1 MCVRFLL
8 LFFICAAEL
17 FSQVTPPDL
26 FPREVTIV
34 IDDNYPPFSFRS
46 LEGTLQGFSIDLWM
60 LWSKQTGIS
69 VRLVGLDWKEALR
82 RMREGEFDII
92 DSAFRTPERER
103 YLEYSRAYWDIEVP
117 IFFHK
122 DLSGIATVQD
132 LKGFVVGVKGGD
144 AVIQYL
150 NDNGIFTLHEFTNY
164 ESIILAAKF
173 GTIRVFSVDKPPAL
187 YFLNKYGLTD
197 LFRHTDPLYIGS
209 LHRAV
214 QKGNTRLLSI
224 LEKGFDQIPTDKYK
238 ALERKWFGQ
247 PLVSR
252 EFLHIL
258 RIGIGVGILIVILL
272 FLWIVSLRKAV
283 KSRTRDLAWEKEY
296 FSAVFNA
303 VGEGILVLSPEGTIL
318 DCNESF
324 QQMFEYPMAQSLFH
338 YSLSCTET
346 QAQEIIKRTLEEGRH
361 RMDWQVRHKN
371 GTLISVEIVLRLFQ
385 IRGEQR
391 IIATVRDI
399 TDRVHSI
406 ENLSLSLQEKEALL
420 RELGHRTKNN
430 LQLVSSLVSLYL
442 SSYEDPKV
450 RSIAMELQN
459 RIASIAMAHQ
469 MLYKGPQVEN
479 LELKQYL
486 EDLTTLLK
494 EGFHPEIR
502 NIDIVLEA
510 EAIQVSPDIALASG
524 LVVNELV
531 TNALKHAFPSG
542 SGGTVRISLSRG
554 KNGRIVLQVS
564 DNGVGLPE
572 GFNPRAAE
580 TVGLV
585 SLYGIV
591 EQQLRGTLTYTSE
604 HGTVALIEFPL

>member
-1 MCVRFLL
+1 MYVRFLL
-8 LFFICAAEL
+8 LFSICAAEL
-17 FSQVTPPDL
+17 CGQVTPPDS
-26 FPREVTIV
+26 FPKEVTVV

-46 LEGTLQGFSIDLWM
+46 LEGTLQGLSIDLWT

-82 RMREGEFDII
+82 RMREGEFDVI
-92 DSAFRTPERER
+92 DTAFRTPDREQ

-150 NDNGIFTLHEFTNY
+150 NDNGIFTLQEFTNY

-173 GTIRVFSVDKPPAL
+173 GTIRVFSIDKPPAL
-187 YFLNKYGLTD
+187 YFLNKYRLTD
-197 LFRHTDPLYIGS
+197 FFRNTDPLYVGS
-209 LHRAV
+209 FHRAV

-224 LEKGFDQIPTDKYK
+224 LEKGFDQIPPDTYQ
-238 ALERKWFGQ
+238 AVERKWFGQ

-252 EFLHIL
+252 QFLHIL

-272 FLWIVSLRKAV
+272 FLWIGSLRKAV
-283 KSRTRDLAWEKEY
+283 KSRTRDLAWEKDY

-303 VGEGILVLSPEGTIL
+303 VGEGILILSPEGTIL

-324 QQMFEYPMAQSLFH
+324 QRMFEYPIAEALFN
-338 YSLSCTET
+338 YTPSCTET
-346 QAQEIIKRTLEEGRH
+346 QAREIIKRTLEEGQH
-361 RMDWQVRHKN
+361 RIDWQVRHKN
-371 GTLISVEIVLRLFQ
+371 GTIIPVEIVLRLFQ

-442 SSYEDPKV
+442 GSCEDPKV

-469 MLYKGPQVEN
+469 MLYKGPQLGNV
-479 LELKQYL
+479 ELKQYL

-502 NIDIVLEA
+502 NIDLVLEA

-531 TNALKHAFPSG
+531 TNALKHAFPTRA
-542 SGGTVRISLSRG
+542 GGTVRISLSRG
-554 KNGRIVLQVS
+554 ENGRIVLQVS
-564 DNGVGLPE
+564 DNGVGFPE
-572 GFNPRAAE
+572 GFNPRTAE